1 MRLGRE
7 TRHVADRPDDPSSQY
22 GTYAVDL
29 GEGGAG
35 GFHLGFDA
43 PVKIGD
49 LPVERPDV
57 AQHLRSQPS
66 SEAGRGALG
75 AYAAHY
81 ARSPGGRERPGHPAG
96 DEVPQEPVEAV

>member
-1 MRLGRE
+1 MPWGRE

-43 PVKIGD
+43 PTQVRD
-49 LPVERPDV
+49 LPIQRPDV
-57 AQHLRSQPS
+57 AQYLGGQAATQ
-66 SEAGRGALG
+66 AGRGALG
-75 AYAAHY
+75 PDASQD
-81 ARSPGGRERPGHPAG
+81 ARRPIGRELPGHPAG
-96 DEVPQEPVEAV
+96 DEVS